1 MECPQC
7 GLTNPPGITACTACS
22 TPLPASERTL
32 TITPSVTAAAS
43 DRTMDD
49 VSGWSAPVAAGSAGT
64 SRTLEPGRMLGNRYE
79 ILQLLGEGGMG
90 AVYKARDRELDRLV
104 ALKIIRP
111 ELAQNA
117 DALHRFKQELILAR
131 QVTHRNVIRIF
142 DLGEADGVKFIT
154 MEYIDGRDLKSLL
167 REKGKFPPAEVTGV
181 IEQICRALEAAHM
194 EGVIHRDLK
203 PQNVMVDAQ
212 GKASVMDFG
221 IARSMEIGSGGM
233 TQTGALVGTPEY
245 MSPEQAKGEKV
256 DARSDL
262 FSLGIIFYE
271 LLTGNSPY
279 KADTA
284 MQSLYKRT
292 VEPARPPIELI
303 SDIPQE
309 LSDIVLHCLEIDKT
323 KRFGTATEILED
335 LALWRGVRPGT
346 AAGRARGPTATVAAP
361 PVPAAPL
368 SVLDRFKSSQKWLVP
383 ALAVLIAVGAFVVIK
398 KPGFHSAAKP
408 DQPAQPAIALAILP
422 FRNASGDPSLDWL
435 GSSLADMLSTDVG
448 QSAHLHPV
456 SSDRLRQVL
465 HDLQITPDA
474 TSDAATLHRITSLM
488 NADSVVSGQYA
499 KFGDQIRVDATLRD
513 VKQDRAVSFKTQAPS
528 EKDLLTAV
536 DQLAQMIRDN
546 LALSPQIVNEL
557 KAQSF
562 KPSSKSLDAIRL
574 YSEGVDLAGKGNNL
588 EALKRFQASTKAD
601 PEFALAY
608 ARLGQ
613 TYANLGHDNEAEQ
626 ASRKAVD
633 LSENLPRRE
642 KYLISASYARIEHDY
657 PKAIESYE
665 NLISASPDD
674 LEIQVAL
681 GRLYE
686 DTGVLDKARDYYSK
700 VLLADPK
707 YLNVLI
713 AMGRVEINSTNPQAA
728 LDYFNRALTLSV
740 QLENE
745 EARAMIL
752 QGIGICYR
760 QLNKQDEALHSFQQA
775 LEIRRRLQ
783 DKRGVATTLNAMAQI
798 QEQSGK
804 SDQALRGYQEA
815 LQIRREI
822 GDKGGV
828 GDTLLDLGTFYNYRG
843 HYDQALKYFKE
854 SLQNEREL
862 GNESNQGLALNNIGT
877 CYFSKG
883 DYESALAYF
892 QQALQ
897 LREKTKV
904 AEDIVITLHNL
915 AETSAK
921 VGQYDHALAYY
932 LRALDLN
939 RNSGDQRGAA
949 IESYSMGTLFG
960 YQGRYGAAIKA
971 KEEALNAF
979 RNLKDRSFWMTEILS
994 GYGIALAQAGRIDDA
1009 QKVLEEALASAR
1021 ELKNDGSIAQ
1031 VLNYQGDCAFY
1042 RGDLKSAQSL
1052 YEQGL
1057 QFAARSKEQDKIL
1070 LSKFNLSRVALKEGR
1085 AAEAAAAL
1093 RRLAADADSLAL
1105 AYLSLESSVYL
1116 GDALIQT
1123 KDYEHAQQE
1132 LERVAA
1138 KAEKLELRSVLAEVH
1153 YSSATALRL
1162 SGHPAEATSH
1172 YHAAL
1177 RYLDEIR
1184 KDAGGDAVLQRS
1196 DLGLIYSQS
1205 AQYSKG
1211 ASPG

>member
-167 REKGKFPPAEVTGV
+167 REKGKFPPAEATGV

-474 TSDAATLHRITSLM
+474 TSDAATLHRITSVM

-562 KPSSKSLDAIRL
+562 KPSSKSMNAIRL

-588 EALKRFQASTKAD
+588 EALKRFQASTQAD

-608 ARLGQ
+608 ARVGQ

-626 ASRKAVD
+626 ASRKAVG
-633 LSENLPRRE
+633 LAENLPARE
-642 KYLISASYARIEHDY
+642 KYLITANYARVERDY

-665 NLISASPDD
+665 NLAAASPEDP
-674 LEIQVAL
+674 EIQSAL
-681 GRLYE
+681 ARLYE
-686 DTGVLDKARDYYSK
+686 DTGVFDKARDHYSK
-700 VLLADPK
+700 VLSIDPK

-713 AMGRVEINSTNPQAA
+713 AMGRLEAKSGNPQPA
-728 LDYFNRALTLSV
+728 LDFFNRGLTLAI
-740 QLENE
+740 QFENE
-745 EARAMIL
+745 EARATVL
-752 QGIGICYR
+752 QGIGFCYR
-760 QLNKQDEALHSFQQA
+760 QLGKNDEALRYYQQS
-775 LEIRRRLQ
+775 LEGKRRLG
-783 DKRGVATTLNAMAQI
+783 DKRGMALTLNSMAQI
-798 QEQSGK
+798 QDQLGK
-804 SDQALRGYQEA
+804 SDLALKGYQEA

-828 GDTLLDLGTFYNYRG
+828 GDTLLDLGGFYDNRG
-843 HYDQALKYFKE
+843 HYDQALGFFKE
-854 SLQNEREL
+854 ALQVQREL
-862 GNESNQGLALNNIGT
+862 GSESSQGLCLNNIGIT
-877 CYFSKG
+877 YLDKG
-883 DYESALAYF
+883 DYENALTYF
-892 QQALQ
+892 QQALE
-897 LREKTKV
+897 LRERSQLPQ
-904 AEDIVITLHNL
+904 DIALTLHNL
-915 AETSAK
+915 ALTSEK
-921 VGQYDHALAYY
+921 LGQYEKALSYY
-932 LRALDLN
+932 VRALELY
-939 RNSGDQRGAA
+939 RNAGDKRSAA
-949 IESYSMGTLFG
+949 MDSYGMGMLFG
-960 YQGRYGAAIKA
+960 YQGRFGAAIKA
-971 KEEALNAF
+971 KQDALKSF
-979 RNLKDRSFWMTEILS
+979 MELQDRTYWMTEVLS
-994 GYGIALAQAGRIDDA
+994 GYGMALADAGRLDEAQKPLDDA
-1009 QKVLEEALASAR
+1009 LALSR
-1021 ELKNDGSIAQ
+1021 ELKIDGSIAQ
-1031 VLNYQGDCAFY
+1031 ALDYQGECSFY
-1042 RGDLKSAQSL
+1042 RGDFKSAHSL

-1057 QFAARSKEQDKIL
+1057 QFASRSKEQEKIL
-1070 LSKFNLSRVALKEGR
+1070 LSKFHLAKAMLKQGKAPEAAVALRK
-1085 AAEAAAAL
+1085 
-1093 RRLAADADSLAL
+1093 LATDTDSLGL
-1105 AYLSLESSVYL
+1105 KYLSLEASAYL
-1116 GDALIQT
+1116 GQALVES
-1123 KDYEHAQQE
+1123 KDYEHARQE

-1138 KAEKLELRSVLAEVH
+1138 KTEKLELRAVLAQAH
-1153 YSSATALRL
+1153 YSLATALRL
-1162 SGHPAEATSH
+1162 SGHGAEATAH
-1172 YHAAL
+1172 YRQAL
-1177 RYLDEIR
+1177 QYLDEIR
-1184 KDAGGDAVLQRS
+1184 KDAGSDAVLQRS
-1196 DLGLIYSQS
+1196 DLNIIYTESTRWSQNK
-1205 AQYSKG
+1205 A
-1211 ASPG
+1211 A